1 MSPSINEQLSPKSFG
16 GICPTVPICFQSALP
31 SLQDEGMMPLRAG
44 QYTMMPQN
52 LRYMESHEWA
62 RREEDVVTVG
72 ITDYAQAEIQDIVY
86 VELPEVGTH
95 VTQKTEFGVIESV
108 KAAFDLYAPVSG
120 EVIAVNDTLVDAPEY
135 VNTSPYEDGWLIKIR
150 TDAPAE
156 LETLLD
162 ATGYQAHVKEEN

>member
-1 MSPSINEQLSPKSFG
+1 
-16 GICPTVPICFQSALP
+16 
-31 SLQDEGMMPLRAG
+31 MPCETG
-44 QYTMMPQN
+44 QNAMFPQN

-62 RREEDVVTVG
+62 RQEEDVATVG

-86 VELPEVGTH
+86 VELPEVGTR

-120 EVIAVNDTLVDAPEY
+120 EVIAVNETLVDAPEH

-150 TDAPAE
+150 MDAPLE
-156 LETLLD
+156 LEALLD
-162 ATGYQAHVKEEN
+162 AETYQKQI